1 MPRRRLTSSDWRFC
15 IGSNFLFWGVGRQ
28 LGKYRT
34 RGLDFVTNGHPRTR
48 ARRQIDVYPRAKA
61 NEAIALACI
70 HFIARLGITENA
82 FGDQA
87 GYLDGGDHMPAGR
100 AQHHG
105 VALVLE

>member
-1 MPRRRLTSSDWRFC
+1 
-15 IGSNFLFWGVGRQ
+15 
-28 LGKYRT
+28 KYRT

-48 ARRQIDVYPRAKA
+48 ARRQIDVYPRTKA

-70 HFIARLGITENA
+70 HFIARLGITENT

-87 GYLDGGDHMPAGR
+87 GDLDGGDHMPARR

-105 VALVLE
+105 VALVLERSLIERRVKEFTSEIFHRLHGALHRRAV